1 MRLQL
6 LLGEV
11 YRMSIIGNHRIEEN
25 IDQGI
30 APVFQESKF
39 LSDIN
44 NTKDSFRDFYS
55 VNPPFGYVG
64 IEVDKETGRLRYRVI
79 EPSIEENEIWIL
91 KELKDVI
98 LEKMDIPLSIVDDRS
113 TMEKYLRELT
123 DVEFKRLKKRVAL
136 ESKEKYLYYLF
147 RDFLGY
153 GIIDIL
159 MIDPKIED
167 ISCNG
172 LDTPIYVWHMDYE
185 SIASNVM
192 YSSKTELDRIVTRL
206 SYQTG
211 HQISIAQPLVE
222 GTLPEGHR
230 IQLTMEEVSKHGKT
244 FTIRKFRRSPF
255 TIIDLIKF
263 GTLSP
268 EVAAYLWII
277 IENLRSV
284 MICGATASGKTA
296 LLNCLSSFINPEK
309 KVVTIEDTREL
320 RLHGNWIPLV
330 TRQSYL
336 PGVKEISLFDLL
348 KAALRQR
355 PDYIIVGEV
364 RGEEAYT
371 LFQSIAVGHGG
382 LCTIHADSVKSVI
395 KRLLS
400 RPMNIP
406 EMMLPLMNV
415 IIHIGRV
422 KKDDKI
428 VRRVMNISE
437 IVSKSTP
444 NVSQISEI
452 AEFKT
457 RFEWDPVSDSFIFKG
472 PLEVDYFLETYQ
484 DVFSLISETSHIP
497 IETIIEEQK
506 RRELILK
513 WMIKKNIQSVQQV
526 SEIIRN
532 YYTDPDNTYRRV
544 RLGV

>member
-123 DVEFKRLKKRVAL
+123 DVEFNRLKKRVAL
-136 ESKEKYLYYLF
+136 ESEEKYLYYLF

-230 IQLTMEEVSKHGKT
+230 IQLTMEEVSKRGKT

-296 LLNCLSSFINPEK
+296 LLNCLSSFITPEK

-513 WMIKKNIQSVQQV
+513 WMIKKNIQSVQKV